1 MKTLYTGA
9 ICPNPEYLHTPL
21 IEIVALDDN
30 SQLKSAIKRLQ
41 EFDYLLF
48 TSRFAVKYWAEAGG
62 GFDVESV
69 VSIGTTTSA
78 ALGKLGVQNINQPEK
93 DDSYGVIDWFAT
105 QKKGKV
111 LIPRSNIALPIIPN
125 GLRALGFDVETITA
139 YKNQMP
145 ANPIKVNLDDVDKI
159 IFTSPSTVDNF
170 VRLYGEIPKGKILE
184 TRGVVTEK
192 RLAER
197 KEE

>member
-1 MKTLYTGA
+1 
-9 ICPNPEYLHTPL
+9 
-21 IEIVALDDN
+21 
-30 SQLKSAIKRLQ
+30 
-41 EFDYLLF
+41 
-48 TSRFAVKYWAEAGG
+48 
-62 GFDVESV
+62 
-69 VSIGTTTSA
+69 
-78 ALGKLGVQNINQPEK
+78 
-93 DDSYGVIDWFAT
+93 
-105 QKKGKV
+105 

-170 VRLYGEIPKGKILE
+170 LRLYGEIPKGKILE

-197 KEE
+197 KEFNNE

>member
-30 SQLKSAIKRLQ
+30 SQLKSAVKRLQ

-62 GFDVESV
+62 GFDVENV

-93 DDSYGVIDWFAT
+93 
-105 QKKGKV
+105 
-111 LIPRSNIALPIIPN
+111 
-125 GLRALGFDVETITA
+125 IT
-139 YKNQMP
+139 Y
-145 ANPIKVNLDDVDKI
+145 
-159 IFTSPSTVDNF
+159 
-170 VRLYGEIPKGKILE
+170 
-184 TRGVVTEK
+184 
-192 RLAER
+192 
-197 KEE
+197 